1 VIRVT
6 SAPALQP
13 SVVAITGPLIRILG
27 DRFSANV
34 KTAVLETLAI
44 LLAKV
49 GVMLKQFL
57 PQLQTTF
64 VKALNDPNR
73 VVRLKSAAALSHLI
87 VIHQRADP
95 LFMELHNTIKN
106 TDDSAIRETTLHAL
120 RGIITPA
127 GDKMSDAVK
136 KQIHQSLL
144 SLLGY
149 QEDVTRNC
157 AAGCLGAI
165 CRWLPPEQLD
175 ATLLENLLCDDSQT
189 DWMLRQ
195 GRGAALSVALKE
207 SPSSVWQERYK
218 VRLIQTI
225 LSQLSADRVF
235 ITQTAVR
242 SCGYLL
248 QYLMMNEETLPTGLL
263 GPFVRTMNNNN
274 NDVKQLLARVCIHL
288 AKTVPQ
294 EKMSPDLLKLL
305 LPTLVNGTKE
315 KNGYVKA
322 NSEIALIAVLR
333 LKDGD
338 DVMQQ
343 RCLNILDVGARESL
357 SDVVSK
363 VLRKIMSQTEGK
375 EEELDDTLLT

>member
-1 VIRVT
+1 
-6 SAPALQP
+6 
-13 SVVAITGPLIRILG
+13 
-27 DRFSANV
+27 
-34 KTAVLETLAI
+34 
-44 LLAKV
+44 
-49 GVMLKQFL
+49 MLKQFL

-106 TDDSAIRETTLHAL
+106 TDDSAIRYAHGIHTSIFITQLYCRETTLHAL

-263 GPFVRTMNNNN
+263 GPFVR
-274 NDVKQLLARVCIHL
+274 VGRHVC
-288 AKTVPQ
+288 
-294 EKMSPDLLKLL
+294 
-305 LPTLVNGTKE
+305 
-315 KNGYVKA
+315 
-322 NSEIALIAVLR
+322 
-333 LKDGD
+333 
-338 DVMQQ
+338 
-343 RCLNILDVGARESL
+343 RCYFFFTR
-357 SDVVSK
+357 
-363 VLRKIMSQTEGK
+363 QF
-375 EEELDDTLLT
+375 LDDEQ

>member
-1 VIRVT
+1 
-6 SAPALQP
+6 
-13 SVVAITGPLIRILG
+13 
-27 DRFSANV
+27 
-34 KTAVLETLAI
+34 
-44 LLAKV
+44 
-49 GVMLKQFL
+49 MLKQFL

-175 ATLLENLLCDDSQT
+175 ATLLENLLCKLNIRACTPRNDARAGDDSQT

-263 GPFVRTMNNNN
+263 GPFVR
-274 NDVKQLLARVCIHL
+274 VGRHVCRYNFFYATIF
-288 AKTVPQ
+288 
-294 EKMSPDLLKLL
+294 
-305 LPTLVNGTKE
+305 
-315 KNGYVKA
+315 
-322 NSEIALIAVLR
+322 R
-333 LKDGD
+333 
-338 DVMQQ
+338 
-343 RCLNILDVGARESL
+343 R
-357 SDVVSK
+357 
-363 VLRKIMSQTEGK
+363 
-375 EEELDDTLLT
+375 

>member
-1 VIRVT
+1 
-6 SAPALQP
+6 
-13 SVVAITGPLIRILG
+13 
-27 DRFSANV
+27 
-34 KTAVLETLAI
+34 
-44 LLAKV
+44 
-49 GVMLKQFL
+49 MLKQFL

-106 TDDSAIRETTLHAL
+106 TDDSAIRYAHGIQTSIFIMQLSCRETTLHAL

-175 ATLLENLLCDDSQT
+175 ATLLENLLCKLNIRACTPRNDARAGDDSQT

-263 GPFVRTMNNNN
+263 GPFVR
-274 NDVKQLLARVCIHL
+274 VGRHVC
-288 AKTVPQ
+288 
-294 EKMSPDLLKLL
+294 
-305 LPTLVNGTKE
+305 
-315 KNGYVKA
+315 
-322 NSEIALIAVLR
+322 
-333 LKDGD
+333 
-338 DVMQQ
+338 
-343 RCLNILDVGARESL
+343 RCYFFFTR
-357 SDVVSK
+357 
-363 VLRKIMSQTEGK
+363 QF
-375 EEELDDTLLT
+375 LDDEQ